1 MVHTPNSKY
10 KLLMPRPGRYTHTG
24 TRTTTTRP
32 IATLTET
39 TLFPPLETS
48 EDENEQANVRTATT
62 TTTTRS
68 TSTAST
74 NTMLSPELRE
84 TFLTLQAIH
93 REECRLLKRNNDE
106 VDHHGHGHG
115 HGHVSDNDDD
125 DDDDDIDEGGRGEGK
140 FRSPSSA
147 KKKQKVSSHHI
158 NINNIQGHK
167 EVQGEEE
174 VHDEEE
180 SKEDNITKVKHS
192 SNDPKVEKVE
202 EGEEEHDESIK
213 SGELKARK
221 FEAAVAATVAAES
234 EICMLTSG
242 IAELEAILL
251 QQGQKDSVSNVVDD
265 DDDGGVTLTLN
276 VDDTQGEEEKNVD
289 GGSNG
294 SNGSGSSGGSD
305 DGDWKHKA
313 FPALPSVSAS
323 LSDTLTR
330 GNTEIVETEEGS

>member
-10 KLLMPRPGRYTHTG
+10 KLLMPRPSRYTSTG

-32 IATLTET
+32 IATLTAT

-48 EDENEQANVRTATT
+48 EDENEQANATTATT

-68 TSTAST
+68 TSTAT
-74 NTMLSPELRE
+74 ATTATMLSPELRE

-106 VDHHGHGHG
+106 VDHHN
-115 HGHVSDNDDD
+115 HGHVSDDD
-125 DDDDDIDEGGRGEGK
+125 DDDDDDVDDGGRGEGK
-140 FRSPSSA
+140 FVLPSSAA
-147 KKKQKVSSHHI
+147 KKKQKVSSHRI
-158 NINNIQGHK
+158 NINNIQGYK
-167 EVQGEEE
+167 EAQGEEQ

-180 SKEDNITKVKHS
+180 SKEGNVKKVKHS
-192 SNDPKVEKVE
+192 SNDPKVE
-202 EGEEEHDESIK
+202 EGKEEEHDESIK

-251 QQGQKDSVSNVVDD
+251 QQEQKNSVSNDDD
-265 DDDGGVTLTLN
+265 DDDGGGTLTLN
-276 VDDTQGEEEKNVD
+276 VDDTQGEEEKNVNGGTDD
-289 GGSNG
+289 G
-294 SNGSGSSGGSD
+294 D
-305 DGDWKHKA
+305 DGDWKHKT

-330 GNTEIVETEEGS
+330 NR